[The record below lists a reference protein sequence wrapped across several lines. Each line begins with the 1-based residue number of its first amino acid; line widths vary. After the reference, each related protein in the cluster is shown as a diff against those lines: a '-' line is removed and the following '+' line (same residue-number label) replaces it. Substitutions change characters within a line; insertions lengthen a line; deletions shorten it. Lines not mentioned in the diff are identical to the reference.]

1 MIVTFRAAQLV
12 GEKGNTDGVDHIIQI
27 LLARHRRHAHSC
39 VFPRAHAQEPG
50 GDQVIRIIRLQLI
63 AGNLFAHKLVI
74 RLVGIKRA
82 HYIIAITPR
91 VRPWVVI
98 GESGRIG
105 IAHHI

>member
-1 MIVTFRAAQLV
+1 MTLRAAKFV
-12 GEKGNTDGVDHIIQI
+12 GEKRDADRVDHIIQI
-27 LLARHRRHAHSC
+27 LLARYRRHAHSC

-50 GDQVIRIIRLQLI
+50 GDQVIRITRLQLI

-82 HYIIAITPR
+82 HHIITITPR

-105 IAHHI
+105 VAHHI